1 MEVLG
6 REIER
11 FHQEGPAL
19 SPVLVSPRS
28 WQLLGGKRFPPGE
41 WQVHVKITLLSL
53 YSHTGLYFRSSYKTS
68 FGRHKVQVEASL
80 FHVLVISRGGADSSH
95 PEL

>member
-28 WQLLGGKRFPPGE
+28 WQLSGGKSLPPGE

-53 YSHTGLYFRSSYKTS
+53 YSHIW
-68 FGRHKVQVEASL
+68 AL
-80 FHVLVISRGGADSSH
+80 FQEFL
-95 PEL
+95 